1 MKEPE
6 RQWPPRIRRG
16 DRQAFK
22 EMFYAYYPRLCAFAA
37 EYVGSYNRAR
47 DVVQEVLLAI
57 WERRREWEVHG
68 SLKSYLYQ
76 AVRNRALNAVR
87 RDDTRRRAYDTIKQN
102 TASATDRTAE
112 DQIHYHQ
119 LSEAVRH
126 AVAQLPAR
134 RRMVF
139 LLHRKHGFT
148 YAEIGQI
155 MDITSKTVE
164 NQMGRALKFLREQL
178 TQDVLS
184 KL

>member
-1 MKEPE
+1 
-6 RQWPPRIRRG
+6 
-16 DRQAFK
+16 
-22 EMFYAYYPRLCAFAA
+22 MFDAYYPGLCVFAA

-47 DVVQEVLLAI
+47 DIVQEVFLAV
-57 WERRREWEVHG
+57 WKRRREWEVHG

-87 RDDTRRRAYDTIKQN
+87 RHDTRRRAHDTMRQH
-102 TASATDRTAE
+102 TSSATRRTAE
-112 DQIHYHQ
+112 DQVYYHQ
-119 LSEAVRH
+119 LSEAVQR
-126 AVAQLPAR
+126 AIDQLPAR

-148 YAEIGQI
+148 YAEIAQI
-155 MDITSKTVE
+155 MDIASKTVE

-178 TQDVLS
+178 TRDVLS

>member
-1 MKEPE
+1 
-6 RQWPPRIRRG
+6 
-16 DRQAFK
+16 
-22 EMFYAYYPRLCAFAA
+22 MFDAYYPGLCAFAA

-47 DVVQEVLLAI
+47 DIVQEVFLAI
-57 WERRREWEVHG
+57 WERRREWEVRG

-87 RDDTRRRAYDTIKQN
+87 RDDARRRAHDTIGQRA
-102 TASATDRTAE
+102 ASAVHRTAE
-112 DQIHYHQ
+112 DQVYYRQ
-119 LSEAVRH
+119 LSEAVEH
-126 AVAQLPAR
+126 AIAQLPER

-148 YAEIGQI
+148 YAEIAQI

-178 TQDVLS
+178 TRDALS
-184 KL
+184 QL